1 MNEQLEN
8 APLLDTIDLEI
19 LMHREVH
26 FGSNF
31 HVMLQYY
38 KGGGVGAMQD
48 FSLQEIK
55 KLEKLEK
62 ELGKGL
68 AEIYLPETAKEMV
81 KEKQKLYQNLR
92 DVYSKET
99 NAPYAVLLSDLI
111 LSEEES
117 PKKEIESLI
126 KEGKNV
132 VSALIFLL
140 SSNLFYDPLSPGYG
154 RSPLLAAQ
162 ILAKIQDERAI
173 APLFEALGQENFF
186 ADEKLIKALC
196 SFGEKSK
203 KFLLNILKQS
213 PFSKDNEHAAIAL
226 SSFPQDPEI
235 EAECLAL
242 LEQEET
248 LRSPLFFT
256 YLLSICSS
264 LSKETDRKR
273 LISISHK
280 KNLPEDIAREVVQI
294 INLWK

>member
-8 APLLDTIDLEI
+8 APLLDAIDLEI

-38 KGGGVGAMQD
+38 KEEGVGALQD

-62 ELGKGL
+62 DLGKDL
-68 AEIYLPETAKEMV
+68 AETYLPETAKEIV
-81 KEKQKLYQNLR
+81 KEKQKLYQKLR
-92 DVYSKET
+92 DVYSEKT
-99 NAPYAVLLSDLI
+99 NAPYAMLLSDLI
-111 LSEEES
+111 LSEEEF

-126 KEGKNV
+126 KEGKNA

-154 RSPLLAAQ
+154 RSPLFAAQ
-162 ILAKIQDERAI
+162 ILAKIQDGRAI
-173 APLFEALGQENFF
+173 APLFEALGQESFF
-186 ADEKLIKALC
+186 ADDELIKALC

-203 KFLLNILKQS
+203 KFLLNILKQR
-213 PFSKDNEHAAIAL
+213 PFSKDNEHAAIVL
-226 SSFPQDPEI
+226 SFFPQDPEI
-235 EAECLAL
+235 EAECLTV

-256 YLLSICSS
+256 YLLSICTS
-264 LSKETDRKR
+264 LSKEADRKR

-280 KNLPEDIAREVVQI
+280 KNLPKEIASE
-294 INLWK
+294 LELCKLSF